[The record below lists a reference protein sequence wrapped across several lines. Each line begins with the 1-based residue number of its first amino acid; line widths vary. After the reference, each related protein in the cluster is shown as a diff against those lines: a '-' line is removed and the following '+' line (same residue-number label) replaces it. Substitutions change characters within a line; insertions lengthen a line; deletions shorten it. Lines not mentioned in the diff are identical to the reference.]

1 MKPRDFVV
9 PVVLVGGLL
18 SFVGYQVVHT
28 RRSSPPAT
36 PPEAVTPQGASAAAV
51 PETIPLLAGDAPQV
65 LAVHAS
71 GTLPPTVD
79 TSAVRALLRDAGN
92 GTYLR
97 EILAQQS
104 HGLDRWPDRDRPVHV
119 WIERE
124 VALPNWNAVYP
135 LMAERAFN
143 EWQEAGFPL
152 RFAIVLTESDAEMH
166 IRWVEKF
173 GSEAGEMIGIAKK
186 IRDQHGWLV
195 SAEIRIATHDRQGKP
210 LPPELVAGTARHE
223 IGHAL
228 GLGHSTA
235 PTDVM
240 YPESNTPIISA
251 ADRKTLNLIYRLP
264 PGIPPQP

>member
-1 MKPRDFVV
+1 VKPRDFAV
-9 PVVLVGGLL
+9 PGVLVGGLI
-18 SFVGYQVVHT
+18 SFVGYQVVST
-28 RRSSPPAT
+28 SGST
-36 PPEAVTPQGASAAAV
+36 PRAAVLEAISPQGGSVAAP
-51 PETIPLLAGDAPQV
+51 PETIAVFAGDVPQHLIV
-65 LAVHAS
+65 RAS
-71 GTLPPTVD
+71 DRPPPVVD
-79 TSAVRALLRDAGN
+79 TPAVRALLRNAAG

-104 HGLDRWPDRDRPVHV
+104 HGLDRWPDRDRPVRV
-119 WIERE
+119 WIERD
-124 VALPNWNAVYP
+124 VALPDWNAVYP

-152 RFAIVLTESDAEMH
+152 RFAIVLTQADADMT
-166 IRWVEKF
+166 IRWVDKF
-173 GSEAGEMIGIAKK
+173 GSESGEMIGIAKK
-186 IRDQHGWLV
+186 IRDEHGWLV

-228 GLGHSTA
+228 GLGHSSA

-240 YPESNTPIISA
+240 YPESNTPLISA
-251 ADRKTLNLIYRLP
+251 ADKKTLSLIYRLP

>member
-1 MKPRDFVV
+1 MKSRGFVV
-9 PVVLVGGLL
+9 PVILVGGLV
-18 SFVGYQVVHT
+18 SFVGYQVVST
-28 RRSSPPAT
+28 RRAT
-36 PPEAVTPQGASAAAV
+36 PRAAVSPAISPQGATAGG
-51 PETIPLLAGDAPQV
+51 PETIAVVAGDVPQV
-65 LAVHAS
+65 VAVRAS
-71 GTLPPTVD
+71 ATPAPIVD
-79 TSAVRALLRDAGN
+79 TPAVRALLRDAAT

-104 HGLDRWPDRDRPVHV
+104 HGLDRWPDRDRPVRV
-119 WIERE
+119 WIERD
-124 VALPNWNAVYP
+124 VTLPDWNAVYP

-152 RFAIVLTESDAEMH
+152 RFAIVLTETDAEMH
-166 IRWVEKF
+166 IRWVDRF
-173 GSEAGEMIGIAKK
+173 GPESGEMIGIARK

-210 LPPELVAGTARHE
+210 LPPEMVAGTARHE
-223 IGHAL
+223 LGHAL

-240 YPESNTPIISA
+240 YPESNTPTISA